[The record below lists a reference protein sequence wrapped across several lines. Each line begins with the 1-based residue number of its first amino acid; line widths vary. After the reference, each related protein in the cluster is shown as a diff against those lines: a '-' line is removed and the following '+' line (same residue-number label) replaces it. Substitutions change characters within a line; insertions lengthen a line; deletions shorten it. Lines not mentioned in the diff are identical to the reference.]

1 MITET
6 GRVVA
11 VEADSLWIETIRR
24 STCNSCSA
32 QKACGHGLM
41 NKMDSGRQHHVRA
54 LLDGLSAD
62 DFKLDDEVEISI
74 PEQVL
79 VVGAMVVY
87 MLPLLLML
95 AGAIITAQF
104 LAGDVAAFVGSV
116 VGLSLGLGLVR
127 YHSYRT
133 RNQQNFQPQVVANKT
148 RSVPVIDGVELSI
161 VS

>member
-11 VEADSLWIETIRR
+11 VESDCLWVETIRR

-41 NKMDSGRQHHVRA
+41 NKMDSGRQHQLRVQ
-54 LLDGLSAD
+54 LDHQQSGQ
-62 DFKLDDEVEISI
+62 FKLDDEVEISI

-79 VVGAMVVY
+79 VVGALVVY
-87 MLPLLLML
+87 LLPLLLLL

-104 LAGDVAAFVGSV
+104 QAGDVAAFAGSV
-116 VGLSLGLGLVR
+116 AGFVIGLLLVR
-127 YHSYRT
+127 LHAHRVRDS
-133 RNQQNFQPQVVANKT
+133 QQLRPRVVAIKT
-148 RSVPVIDGVELSI
+148 PAARVIAATS
-161 VS
+161 SPMAY

>member
-41 NKMDSGRQHHVRA
+41 NKLDSGRQHHVRA
-54 LLDGLSAD
+54 LLDGQAAD
-62 DFKLDDEVEISI
+62 DFNLDDEVEISI

-79 VVGAMVVY
+79 VVGALVVY

-104 LAGDVAAFVGSV
+104 LAGDVAAFAGSV
-116 VGLSLGLGLVR
+116 VGLSVGLAIVR
-127 YHSYRT
+127 YHSYCT
-133 RNQQNFQPQVVANKT
+133 RNQRQFQPLVVANKT
-148 RSVPVIDGVELSI
+148 RSVSVIDSSQLST
-161 VS
+161 VP

>member
-1 MITET
+1 VITET

-11 VEADSLWIETIRR
+11 VEADSLWVETIRR

-54 LLDGLSAD
+54 LLDGQSAD
-62 DFKLDDEVEISI
+62 DFNLDDEVEISI
-74 PEQVL
+74 TEQVL
-79 VVGAMVVY
+79 VVGALVVY

-104 LAGDVAAFVGSV
+104 LTGDVAAFAGSV
-116 VGLSLGLGLVR
+116 VGLSVGLAIVR
-127 YHSYRT
+127 YHSYCT
-133 RNQQNFQPQVVANKT
+133 RNQRQFQPLVVANNT
-148 RSVPVIDGVELSI
+148 RSVSAIETSALSTAP
-161 VS
+161 